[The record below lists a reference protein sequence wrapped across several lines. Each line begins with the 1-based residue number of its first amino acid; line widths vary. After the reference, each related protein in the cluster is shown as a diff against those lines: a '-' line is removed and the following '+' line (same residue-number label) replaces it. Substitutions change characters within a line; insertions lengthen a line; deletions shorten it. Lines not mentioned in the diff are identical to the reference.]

1 MNYSFVHV
9 YPVIQ
14 NQVLSHDETPLT
26 ASFDP
31 MEDPNIMYTA
41 MRIAPFIATDEDSFT
56 RNRNFITSVDY
67 TSDSQITM
75 L

>member
-1 MNYSFVHV
+1 MNYSSVHV

-14 NQVLSHDETPLT
+14 NQVILQDGTPLT

-31 MEDPNIMYTA
+31 IEDPNIMYTA
-41 MRIAPFIATDEDSFT
+41 MRIAPFIATDEESFA
-56 RNRNFITSVDY
+56 RNRKFITSVDY